1 MISEMS
7 RKNRGQ
13 RSVRNLH
20 HLRNEWVGVSLDDP
34 NLLDRLLSAAKRVH
48 LPLRDELI
56 VLIAGRYG
64 ASIRDILRLTIGD
77 WQACEGQLEIRVRR
91 QVSQGQGVRMLGL
104 GPATASLLR
113 AYIQRERKE
122 CDPEHRDVLQLSETD
137 PLFLTTE
144 GWTYG
149 YQAFVPQWETL
160 CKAAGLSLPIH
171 GLRHWFVI
179 LKLRQIEE
187 RTHDPD
193 EQQRCKAALIRYMGW
208 QNPKAL
214 RVYERENFRE
224 KHMREFNK
232 FLDEFYANDPP
243 SLSPRSGVERR
254 EEGSSYLNYWY
265 ME

>member
-1 MISEMS
+1 MISKMP

-20 HLRNEWVGVSLDDP
+20 HLRNECEGVSLDDP
-34 NLLDRLLSAAKRVH
+34 NLLDCLLSAAKRVH

-77 WQACEGQLEIRVRR
+77 WQACAGQLEIRIRR
-91 QVSQGQGVRMLGL
+91 QVSREQGVMILSLSPGR
-104 GPATASLLR
+104 ASLLR
-113 AYIQRERKE
+113 AYIQGERKE
-122 CDPEHRDVLQLSETD
+122 CDPEHHDVLHLAETD

-144 GWTYG
+144 GCAYG

-193 EQQRCKAALIRYMGW
+193 EQQRCKAALIKYMGW

-214 RVYERENFRE
+214 RVYEIEYHRE
-224 KHMREFNK
+224 KHMREFHK
-232 FLDEFYANDPP
+232 FLDEFYANNPP

-254 EEGSSYLNYWY
+254 EEGSSYLNNW
-265 ME
+265 